1 MERSSRRLHV
11 CEVFFFFV
19 TMKIH
24 GFAVNTNK
32 AKGGGKKRK
41 LQRKALRLLLHFL
54 CFLVWWVFLAL
65 FFLLFP
71 LLLGFR
77 VLFFLGSVAF

>member
-1 MERSSRRLHV
+1 MFVKS
-11 CEVFFFFV
+11 FFFLV

-24 GFAVNTNK
+24 GFAVNPNK
-32 AKGGGKKRK
+32 QKGCGKKRK
-41 LQRKALRLLLHFL
+41 LQRKALRLAVFSMLFGLG
-54 CFLVWWVFLAL
+54 FLAL

-77 VLFFLGSVAF
+77 VLLLLWSVAF